1 MSFRLWHLPV
11 RAATGAYILNSGLS
25 KRDAPPEV
33 AEGIHGF
40 ASSAYPQVSDV
51 PPDKFLSG
59 LSMAEMAVGG
69 VLLTPLVPPGL
80 AGLVL
85 TGFSASLLGLYLKTP
100 GLTEDGGVRPSP
112 EGVPLAKDVWLLGIG
127 LALVI
132 DSLSPG
138 GRKKS
143 RKKRRKSKATKGSPA
158 R

>member
-33 AEGIHGF
+33 AEQLHGF

-51 PPDKFLSG
+51 PPDRFASTLSTT
-59 LSMAEMAVGG
+59 EMAVGA
-69 VLLTPLVPPGL
+69 VLLAPIVPAGL

-85 TGFSASLLGLYLKTP
+85 TGFSGALLGLYLRTP
-100 GLTEDGGVRPSP
+100 GLTEEGGVRPTQQ
-112 EGVPLAKDVWLLGIG
+112 GVPIAKDVWLLGIG

-132 DSLSPG
+132 DSMSPS
-138 GRKKS
+138 GRK
-143 RKKRRKSKATKGSPA
+143 RKKKK
-158 R
+158 